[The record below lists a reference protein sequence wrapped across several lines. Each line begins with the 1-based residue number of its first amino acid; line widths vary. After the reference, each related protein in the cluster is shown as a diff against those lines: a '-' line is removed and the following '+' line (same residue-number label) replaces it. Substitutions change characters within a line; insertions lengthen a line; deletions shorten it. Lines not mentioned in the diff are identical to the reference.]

1 MIMKRRV
8 GADAAKIGVVDAQQR
23 LRHLLLERPRVVMTM
38 AGVAVPVRLRR
49 RCEIS
54 PPLIHRA
61 IQSINVASGLG

>member
-49 RCEIS
+49 
-54 PPLIHRA
+54 
-61 IQSINVASGLG
+61 